1 MHVLFI
7 HTPIPGAPFSSS
19 IAALSSYLNAHGY
32 TTDVV
37 TLSVDATPTEVDSLL
52 KNDTADIFAWS
63 FMSCRWKDI
72 PQLVHRARSLNPKA
86 RHICGGAHPTTHPKE
101 TLPFFDAL
109 VMGEGEAP
117 FLHWLTQPGHPHPGL
132 LRKGYDDPQS
142 HWQAPNVDA
151 LPDWDR
157 ALFHY
162 VANDGNRYEQA
173 VPIAFSRGFCPFA
186 CTFCGVDG
194 YRRLHKQPQ
203 RSASRLRSVDRVMEE
218 LHRIVDV
225 HRDPLGFAVW
235 DEVLPSNRK
244 WLQHFFTRY
253 KSEIGLPLAVQ
264 MRVEQAT
271 EKTVAILA
279 DGGCDYVVIG
289 VETGDEAYRKRFL
302 NKGFSNAQAVA
313 AFTRFHDA
321 GIDTFCSFMIGLPFE
336 TPQMLAKTIRLADV
350 LNPTELSWKY
360 YTPERGTA
368 LFPVLEEHNLLIER
382 YIDHPYG
389 AGEAMIRMTHCSQND
404 LNKASQAL
412 SYLRGQA

>member
-19 IAALSSYLNAHGY
+19 IAALSSHLRAHGH
-32 TTDVV
+32 TTEVV
-37 TLSVDATPTEVDSLL
+37 TVPVNGTDAQRDTLL
-52 KNDTADIFAWS
+52 KNDAAEVFAWS

-72 PQLVHRARSLNPKA
+72 PRLVQRARALNPEA
-86 RHICGGAHPTTHPKE
+86 RHICGGAHPTTHPEK
-101 TLPFFDAL
+101 TLPYFDAL

-117 FLHWLTQPGHPHPGL
+117 FLHWLSDSSLPHPGL
-132 LRKGYDDPQS
+132 LRSGYQDPHL
-142 HWQAPNVDA
+142 HWFAPDVDA

-157 ALFHY
+157 ALFNY

-173 VPIAFSRGFCPFA
+173 VPIAFSRGFCPFS

-203 RSASRLRSVDRVMEE
+203 RRASRLRSVERVMDE
-218 LHRIVDV
+218 LHHIVAE
-225 HRDPLGFAVW
+225 HRNPIGFAVW
-235 DEVLPSNRK
+235 DEVIPSNRQ
-244 WLQHFFTRY
+244 WLESFCLRY
-253 KSEIGLPLAVQ
+253 KEEIGLPLAVQ

-271 EKTVAILA
+271 EKTVRTLA

-289 VETGDEAYRKRFL
+289 VETGDEHYRKRFL
-302 NKGFSNAQAVA
+302 NKGFSNTKAIN
-313 AFTRFHDA
+313 AFKRFHSA
-321 GIDTFCSFMIGLPFE
+321 GIETFCSFMIGLPFE
-336 TPQMLAKTIRLADV
+336 TPKMLAKTIRLAEA

-368 LFPVLEEHNLLIER
+368 LFPVLVEHNLLIER

-389 AGEAMIRMTHCSQND
+389 AGEAMIRMTHCTQKD

-412 SYLRGQA
+412 SYLRGKA